1 MINQIRSRVERYC
14 SEPIENIENYEEA
27 VNDKTQTWHCHHRLE
42 IQGQFK
48 NSRELLKRCGM
59 YYNVPAS
66 QLIFLTPSEHSRLH
80 TDDKNHPFYGK
91 SHTKETRDKMSASQK
106 GLKRSETTRSRISK
120 ARMGKQTVLGRYW
133 YNNGKVEILANE
145 CPSGFVIGRLPGKHW
160 YNNGVVSVMANEC
173 PSGFVKGRKLT
184 CL

>member
-14 SEPIENIENYEEA
+14 SEPIENIENYEQA
-27 VNDKTQTWHCHHRLE
+27 VNDPTQTWHCHHRLE
-42 IQGQFK
+42 IQGPFK

-80 TDDKNHPFYGK
+80 TDGENHPFYGK
-91 SHTKETRDKMSASQK
+91 SHTKETREKMSASQR

-120 ARMGKQTVLGRYW
+120 AKMGKQTVLGR
-133 YNNGKVEILANE
+133 
-145 CPSGFVIGRLPGKHW
+145 HW
-160 YNNGVVSVMANEC
+160 YNNGEVEILADEC
-173 PSGFVKGRKLT
+173 PTGFVKGRCYQ